1 MATAVV
7 SGASSGIGK
16 AIATRLESMGYKVI
30 GIARNECDVK
40 SIECDFTDQKSVKKT
55 LEFLKKDKS
64 ISVLVN
70 AAGFGVFRPHEEIS
84 FKTISDMVDVNLKVP
99 MQLSSELLRN
109 LKQNEGVIIN
119 ITSIEALKSSKYAAL
134 YSATKTGLKAF
145 SSALFEEVRASGVN
159 VININPDLTQ
169 TNFFENL
176 HFQPSSSFDKTLLAD
191 DIADVVENSLNTR
204 SGVAIT
210 DVTIRPQKFGI
221 LKK

>member
-16 AIATRLESMGYKVI
+16 AIATRLESMGYEVI

-70 AAGFGVFRPHEEIS
+70 AAGFGVFRPHEEIN

-169 TNFFENL
+169 TNFFDDL
-176 HFQPSSSFDKTLLAD
+176 HFMPSTNFDKTLLAD